1 MFCSAPVFLKI
12 NTMSRLDFLTSTLR
26 SLGYW
31 MQITNHQRALT
42 HLQSFSSRPSPA
54 AGCLDR
60 RELRFPG
67 GGRAVV
73 FGKMAVCAPHSS
85 WVSQL
90 ALLKKVQ
97 HCDSLVKRNRW
108 SVYIHPGEK
117 GALVQ
122 RGIDSISHYRFFFV
136 VIKKVSKS
144 FHVSW
149 KQYR

>member
-1 MFCSAPVFLKI
+1 MLISKCDTDSRERRGCPSRLHNSKALKKKKRTKGFCSAPVFLNI
-12 NTMSRLDFLTSTLR
+12 NTVSRLDFLTSTLR
-26 SLGYW
+26 SLGYL

-67 GGRAVV
+67 GERAVV

-90 ALLKKVQ
+90 ALLEKVQ
-97 HCDSLVKRNRW
+97 HGDSLVKRNR
-108 SVYIHPGEK
+108 
-117 GALVQ
+117 
-122 RGIDSISHYRFFFV
+122 
-136 VIKKVSKS
+136 
-144 FHVSW
+144 
-149 KQYR
+149 